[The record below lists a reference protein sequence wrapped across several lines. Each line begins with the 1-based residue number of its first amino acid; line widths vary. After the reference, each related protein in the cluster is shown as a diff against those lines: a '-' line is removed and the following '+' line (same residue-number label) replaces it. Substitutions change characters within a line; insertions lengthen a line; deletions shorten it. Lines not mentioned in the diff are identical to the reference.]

1 VEDGGPNILE
11 SLGGIG
17 MFVGSYTHSLDPKK
31 RITIPSVW
39 RSQVGEPKSLF
50 VMPDFHEC
58 CLNVLPAGDVARRL
72 ERIRRH
78 SLADKRVMAFTRAL
92 GADSDL
98 VSWDTQG
105 RVRISDKLLQF
116 AQITEQ
122 VQLVGA
128 MDKFQLWNPSLRTDS
143 GLVDQQK
150 LAEAGLYVD
159 F

>member
-1 VEDGGPNILE
+1 
-11 SLGGIG
+11 